1 MNFLAGLTIR
11 QRLSVGYGA
20 ILCLMII
27 LTGIGIKDVN
37 FIDDTLAQM
46 TDVNSVKQ
54 RYAIN
59 FRGSVHDTAI
69 AIRDVAITNSD
80 AELSQFEREIA
91 ELERFYV
98 EAENNMAQMKSQGVP
113 FNDNERRILKSIA
126 DIKVTT
132 RPLVAQII
140 ADKRAGDNVD
150 EVVLQQARPAFITW
164 LARINEFID
173 YQEEANQIATPEARA
188 VAGGFGQFMVGATLL
203 AIAVSVFIGLMIA
216 KSIREALGGEVRQ
229 AEKALSAI
237 SQGDLTQSMSTDY
250 PNSMLSKLFDMKLQL
265 TEIVS
270 KIVGGSADLAEQAKV
285 VSTGSDNIYAA
296 AQQQASLTQQT
307 VVRLENLRSS
317 IDHVSELTT
326 KTEENSESTVEF
338 ADKGRDAIA
347 ASAAEIVKIAET
359 VNGTVAQIKK
369 LEANTEQIGGI
380 ANVISGISEQT
391 NLLALNA
398 AIEAARAGESGRG
411 FAVVADE
418 VRQLA
423 KRTGEA
429 TAQIE
434 AMIGEIQKETS
445 ASVEAMEQTQPQ
457 VENGKALI
465 QQATELLQSI
475 DAQASDSLQ
484 RVREVVQASTEQVG
498 AISEV
503 SEAMNSIAAMSDN
516 AIEVTETNR
525 DATQKLDALSAG
537 MRSAIGFF
545 KVR

>member
-69 AIRDVAITNSD
+69 AIRDVAIARSD
-80 AELSQFEREIA
+80 NDLRQFEREIA
-91 ELERFYV
+91 ELERFYI
-98 EAENNMAQMKSQGVP
+98 EAENSMAQMKSKGVP
-113 FNDNERRILKSIA
+113 FNDNERRILKSIE

-132 RPLVAQII
+132 RPLVARII
-140 ADKRAGDNVD
+140 EKKRAGENVD
-150 EVVLQQARPAFITW
+150 EVVLEQARPAFMTW

-188 VAGGFGQFMVGATLL
+188 VAGGFGQFMVGATIL

-285 VSTGSDNIYAA
+285 VSSGSDDIYAA

-307 VVRLENLRSS
+307 VVRLDHLRSS
-317 IDHVSELTT
+317 IDHVSELTAR
-326 KTEENSESTVEF
+326 TEENSESTVEF

-347 ASAAEIVKIAET
+347 ASAAEIVRIAET

-429 TAQIE
+429 TGQIE

-465 QQATELLQSI
+465 QEATELLQSI

-484 RVREVVQASTEQVG
+484 RVREVVQASADQVG

-503 SEAMNSIAAMSDN
+503 SEAMNSIASMSDN

-525 DATQKLDALSAG
+525 NATQKLDELSAG
-537 MRSAIGFF
+537 MRSAISFF

>member
-20 ILCLMII
+20 ILCLMIL

-37 FIDDTLAQM
+37 FIDDTLAKM
-46 TDVNSVKQ
+46 TDINSVKQ

-69 AIRDVAITNSD
+69 AIRDVAITNSTT
-80 AELSQFEREIA
+80 ELSEFEQEIMQ
-91 ELERFYV
+91 LKRFYV
-98 EAENNMAQMKSQGVP
+98 EAENSMAQMKSRGVP
-113 FNDNERRILKSIA
+113 FNDKERRILKSIE

-132 RPLVAQII
+132 RPLVEEII
-140 ADKRAGDNVD
+140 ALKRAGKEVDNM
-150 EVVLQQARPAFITW
+150 VLHQARPAFITW

-173 YQEEANQIATPEARA
+173 YQEEANQVATPEARD
-188 VAGGFGQFMVGATLL
+188 VAGGFAQFMIAATLL

-229 AEKALSAI
+229 AEQALSSIA
-237 SQGDLTQSMSTDY
+237 QGDLTQHVATDY
-250 PNSMLSKLFDMKLQL
+250 PNSMLAKLFEMKLQL

-270 KIVGGSADLAEQAKV
+270 NVVGGASDLAEQAKV
-285 VSTGSDNIYAA
+285 VSSGSDDIHAA

-307 VVRLENLRSS
+307 VARLEHLRNS

-326 KTEENSESTVEF
+326 KTEENSESTVQF

-347 ASAAEIVKIAET
+347 ASATEIVRIADT
-359 VNGTVAQIKK
+359 VNATVAQIKK

-465 QQATELLQSI
+465 QEATELLKNI

-484 RVREVVQASTEQVG
+484 RVREVVQASAEQVS

-503 SEAMNSIAAMSDN
+503 SDVMSSISAMSDN

-525 DATQKLDALSAG
+525 NATQKLDALSAG
-537 MRSAIGFF
+537 MHSAISFF

>member
-69 AIRDVAITNSD
+69 AIRDVAIARSD
-80 AELSQFEREIA
+80 NELRQFEREIA
-91 ELERFYV
+91 ELERFYI
-98 EAENNMAQMKSQGVP
+98 EAENSMAQMKSKGVP
-113 FNDNERRILKSIA
+113 FNDNERRILKSIE

-132 RPLVAQII
+132 RPLVAAII
-140 ADKRAGDNVD
+140 EKKRAGENVD
-150 EVVLQQARPAFITW
+150 ETVLEQARPAFMTW

-285 VSTGSDNIYAA
+285 VSSGSDDIYAA

-307 VVRLENLRSS
+307 VVRLDHLRSS
-317 IDHVSELTT
+317 IDHVSELTAR
-326 KTEENSESTVEF
+326 TEENSESTVEF

-347 ASAAEIVKIAET
+347 ASAAEIVRIAET

-429 TAQIE
+429 TGQIE

-465 QQATELLQSI
+465 QEATELLQSI

-484 RVREVVQASTEQVG
+484 RVREVVQASADQVG

-503 SEAMNSIAAMSDN
+503 SEAMNSIASMSDN

-525 DATQKLDALSAG
+525 DATQKLDELSAG
-537 MRSAIGFF
+537 MRSAISFF

>member
-69 AIRDVAITNSD
+69 AIRDVAIARSD
-80 AELSQFEREIA
+80 NELRQFEREIA

-98 EAENNMAQMKSQGVP
+98 DAENSMAQMKSKGVP
-113 FNDNERRILKSIA
+113 FNDNERRILKSIEG
-126 DIKVTT
+126 IKVTT
-132 RPLVAQII
+132 RPLVATII
-140 ADKRAGDNVD
+140 EKKRAGENVD
-150 EVVLQQARPAFITW
+150 EAVLEQARPAFMTW

-285 VSTGSDNIYAA
+285 VSSGSDDIYAA

-307 VVRLENLRSS
+307 VVRLDHLRSS
-317 IDHVSELTT
+317 IDHVSELTAR
-326 KTEENSESTVEF
+326 TEENSESTVEF

-347 ASAAEIVKIAET
+347 ASAAEIVRIAET
-359 VNGTVAQIKK
+359 VNGTVAQIKR

-465 QQATELLQSI
+465 QEATELLQSI

-484 RVREVVQASTEQVG
+484 RVREVVQASADQVG

-503 SEAMNSIAAMSDN
+503 SEAMNSIASMSDN

-537 MRSAIGFF
+537 MRSAISFF

>member
-69 AIRDVAITNSD
+69 AIRDVAIARSD
-80 AELSQFEREIA
+80 NELRQFEREIA
-91 ELERFYV
+91 ELERFYI
-98 EAENNMAQMKSQGVP
+98 EAENSMAQMKSKGVP
-113 FNDNERRILKSIA
+113 FNDNERRILKSIE

-132 RPLVAQII
+132 RPLVATII
-140 ADKRAGDNVD
+140 EKKRAGENVD
-150 EVVLQQARPAFITW
+150 EAVLEQARPAFMTW

-188 VAGGFGQFMVGATLL
+188 VAGGFGQFMVGATVL

-285 VSTGSDNIYAA
+285 VSSGSDDIYAA

-307 VVRLENLRSS
+307 VVRLDHLRSS
-317 IDHVSELTT
+317 IDHVSELTAR
-326 KTEENSESTVEF
+326 TEENSESTVEF

-347 ASAAEIVKIAET
+347 ASAAEIVRIAET

-429 TAQIE
+429 TGQIE

-465 QQATELLQSI
+465 QEATELLQSI

-484 RVREVVQASTEQVG
+484 RVREVVQASADQVG

-503 SEAMNSIAAMSDN
+503 SEAMNSIASMSDN

-525 DATQKLDALSAG
+525 DATQKLDELSAG
-537 MRSAIGFF
+537 MRSAISFF

>member
-69 AIRDVAITNSD
+69 AIRDVAIARSD
-80 AELSQFEREIA
+80 NELRQFEREIA
-91 ELERFYV
+91 ELERFYI
-98 EAENNMAQMKSQGVP
+98 EAENSMAQMKSKGVP
-113 FNDNERRILKSIA
+113 FNDNERRILKSIE

-132 RPLVAQII
+132 RPLVATII
-140 ADKRAGDNVD
+140 EKKRAGENVD
-150 EVVLQQARPAFITW
+150 EAVLEQARPAFMTW

-188 VAGGFGQFMVGATLL
+188 VAGGFGQFMIGATLL

-285 VSTGSDNIYAA
+285 VSSGSDDIYAA

-307 VVRLENLRSS
+307 VVRLDHLRSS
-317 IDHVSELTT
+317 IDHVSELTA

-347 ASAAEIVKIAET
+347 ASAAEIVRIAET

-465 QQATELLQSI
+465 QEATELLQSI

-484 RVREVVQASTEQVG
+484 RVREVVQASADQVG

-503 SEAMNSIAAMSDN
+503 SEAMNSIASMSDN

-537 MRSAIGFF
+537 MRSAISFF

>member
-69 AIRDVAITNSD
+69 AIRDVAIARSD
-80 AELSQFEREIA
+80 SELRQFEGEIA
-91 ELERFYV
+91 ELERFYI
-98 EAENNMAQMKSQGVP
+98 EAENSMAQMKSKGVP
-113 FNDNERRILKSIA
+113 FNDNERRILKSIE

-132 RPLVAQII
+132 RPLVATII
-140 ADKRAGDNVD
+140 EKKRAGENVD
-150 EVVLQQARPAFITW
+150 EAVLTQARPAFMTW

-237 SQGDLTQSMSTDY
+237 SQGDLTQSVSTDY

-270 KIVGGSADLAEQAKV
+270 KIVGGSTDLAEQAKV
-285 VSTGSDNIYAA
+285 VSSGSDDIYAA

-307 VVRLENLRSS
+307 VVRLDHLRSS
-317 IDHVSELTT
+317 IDHVSELTAR
-326 KTEENSESTVEF
+326 TEENSESTVEF

-347 ASAAEIVKIAET
+347 ASAAEIVRIAET

-465 QQATELLQSI
+465 QEATELLQSI

-484 RVREVVQASTEQVG
+484 RVREVVQASADQVG

-503 SEAMNSIAAMSDN
+503 SEAMNSIASMSDN

-537 MRSAIGFF
+537 MRSAISFF

>member
-98 EAENNMAQMKSQGVP
+98 DAENNMAQMKSQGVP
-113 FNDNERRILKSIA
+113 FNDNERRILKSIS

>member
-98 EAENNMAQMKSQGVP
+98 EAENNMAQMKSKGVP

-188 VAGGFGQFMVGATLL
+188 VAGGFGQFMIGATLL

-270 KIVGGSADLAEQAKV
+270 KIVGGSTDLAEQAKV
-285 VSTGSDNIYAA
+285 VSAGSDNIYAA

-307 VVRLENLRSS
+307 VVRLDNLRSS